1 VVTSASHES
10 GNALNSVDVAI
21 VGGGLLGTA
30 TAHFAS
36 SAGLSVALFERSDL
50 ASGASGAAFG
60 GVSVSIY
67 SYASPRVP
75 AAYIALSKASL
86 ELYGSLQEE
95 LGEPMDFVR
104 PGSLDPFLDPAEE
117 PARAERV
124 VSLREAG
131 IDVEIVRGEEL
142 HEIEPA
148 ISAAIPGA
156 SYSPTDG
163 HVTPPNAVLAFA
175 GEARRNGAA
184 IHTGVDVHGV
194 LVEGNRVTG
203 LRTSNG
209 DIACGWVVIAAGTAT
224 AKLAATAGVDVPL
237 HVSRGQMFVTE
248 RLPHLVSTYLHTIK
262 QTPSGTIV
270 IGATR
275 EPGEDVPLVT
285 ADGTASMLAEAAE
298 LVPALRGVRLLR
310 SWAGIRPVP
319 PDGYPILGPT
329 GVDGLLVA
337 VMHRGVTLAPV
348 VGRTLTE
355 LMTVGTPTLDIDDY
369 RLSRFHDVPGP
380 AESAVPSNF

>member
-1 VVTSASHES
+1 
-10 GNALNSVDVAI
+10 
-21 VGGGLLGTA
+21 
-30 TAHFAS
+30 
-36 SAGLSVALFERSDL
+36 
-50 ASGASGAAFG
+50 
-60 GVSVSIY
+60 
-67 SYASPRVP
+67 
-75 AAYIALSKASL
+75 
-86 ELYGSLQEE
+86 
-95 LGEPMDFVR
+95 
-104 PGSLDPFLDPAEE
+104 
-117 PARAERV
+117 
-124 VSLREAG
+124 
-131 IDVEIVRGEEL
+131 
-142 HEIEPA
+142 
-148 ISAAIPGA
+148 
-156 SYSPTDG
+156 
-163 HVTPPNAVLAFA
+163 
-175 GEARRNGAA
+175 
-184 IHTGVDVHGV
+184 
-194 LVEGNRVTG
+194 
-203 LRTSNG
+203 
-209 DIACGWVVIAAGTAT
+209 
-224 AKLAATAGVDVPL
+224 
-237 HVSRGQMFVTE
+237 TE